1 VSRYRCVDAQK
12 AAGFPVVA
20 ACDAAGVSA
29 SAFYAWATRCEQGP
43 RAAEQ
48 AEAALVAEIRTIHAD
63 SAGTYGSPRVTH
75 ELRRR
80 GWRVTTSGWSAS
92 WPPTASSAIDH
103 AAGVA

>member
-20 ACDAAGVSA
+20 ACEAAGVSA
-29 SAFYAWATRCEQGP
+29 SAFYAWAAKGQQAP
-43 RAAEQ
+43 SAAEQ
-48 AEAALVAEIRTIHAD
+48 AQAALVAEIRAIHTD

-80 GWRVTTSGWSAS
+80 GWR
-92 WPPTASSAIDH
+92 
-103 AAGVA
+103 